1 MKHMQMKAEE
11 TNPYVAKAT
20 LTTMYNEPDIAQ
32 GNSPLRAGCM
42 LPSGSVRRHGRD
54 GSDNSNGI
62 CIGSN

>member
-1 MKHMQMKAEE
+1 MKAKE
-11 TNPYVAKAT
+11 TNPYARLNQKTAAG
-20 LTTMYNEPDIAQ
+20 MYNEPNTAQ

-42 LPSGSVRRHGRD
+42 LPSGSARRHGRD